1 MSAPDIVSWLVVV
14 VMMRLQS
21 FVPAFV
27 SSCGAAYPSGASWPP
42 KYSFES
48 GRRIFE
54 CDTMRSRRRPRMSSS
69 VRHPRSACC
78 SRKARSP
85 PVSSLMMF
93 GPDRVVEHRRGADL
107 HGAAPQQEIVQRV
120 RELRDAADPR
130 ERAIG
135 EGLRHLRDLGER
147 LRQDRRAAEPAARD
161 EPVDVDLELQ
171 RGRIDQRNRRERVR
185 RDDGVRAA
193 EKRRA
198 RLGDDVGRRRR
209 DLAPHRNLGDFLDH
223 LRDDGDEPFVLAD
236 VRAHVLA
243 IHVRAR
249 QVQLEGVRA
258 GILARRRQ
266 RLPVPQ
272 LAIVAGA
279 RHDRRDED
287 AIRVGLLDPR
297 EPRQPPVERLVR
309 DELPVPGRVQ
319 RRPRALLHRDL
330 VRVGGGAEEL
340 GFRSGNVR
348 DRVQADGL
356 RDHAAPAGV
365 EGTHDVAVGLGR
377 RGRGQQERVLEPE
390 PRERNRQVGSHAP
403 SALWGDP

>member
-1 MSAPDIVSWLVVV
+1 MVDPIAWSSIAAV
-14 VMMRLQS
+14 QTCT
-21 FVPAFV
+21 VP
-27 SSCGAAYPSGASWPP
+27 
-42 KYSFES
+42 
-48 GRRIFE
+48 
-54 CDTMRSRRRPRMSSS
+54 
-69 VRHPRSACC
+69 HP
-78 SRKARSP
+78 
-85 PVSSLMMF
+85 
-93 GPDRVVEHRRGADL
+93 E
-107 HGAAPQQEIVQRV
+107 QEVVQRV

-147 LRQDRRAAEPAARD
+147 LRQDRRTAEPAARD

-185 RDDGVRAA
+185 RHDGVRAA

-198 RLGDDVGRRRR
+198 RLGDDVGGRRR

-249 QVQLEGVRA
+249 QVQLERVRA

-266 RLPVPQ
+266 RLPVPE
-272 LAIVAGA
+272 LAVVAGA

-287 AIRVGLLDPR
+287 AIGVRLLDPR
-297 EPRQPPVERLVR
+297 EPRQPPVERLVG

-330 VRVGGGAEEL
+330 VRVGRGAEEL
-340 GFRSGNVR
+340 GLRSGDVR
-348 DRVQADGL
+348 DRVKADGL
-356 RDHAAPAGV
+356 GDHAAPARV
-365 EGTHDVAVGLGR
+365 EGAHDVAVGLGR

-390 PRERNRQVGSHAP
+390 PRER
-403 SALWGDP
+403 D